1 MRNNIMYSE
10 KELQMMKEHQ
20 KQLLREAQ
28 NHRLARSARP
38 AQPQRSNRQAS
49 RLLARVW
56 SLF

>member
-1 MRNNIMYSE
+1 MYSE

-38 AQPQRSNRQAS
+38 AQPQRSNRRANS
-49 RLLARVW
+49 LLARVW